1 MKSQN
6 NSYFEIDEYLKDEEK
21 KMNIIYK
28 ELLKNNQDKKSIT
41 KFDRIVKSKLDYKGP
56 IPCSKSY
63 EGETLLTLSKTWMII
78 ILIKINKGK
87 AQKNEF
93 LTLVNSSLTHE
104 LNEYEEY
111 KEFYEQQCE
120 MIFSSEEARKQINLN
135 PNLSSKLDTS
145 ITKDELRKYYIY
157 LLFKPQYFKK
167 FELDGISKNKKNDY
181 KNKNISKDNK
191 RQRNSRTKKSSMTKI
206 ELISDSEEN
215 DEKGDRLDEKDM
227 ISKNRAKKSLK
238 GTKNK
243 KSSNKIQ
250 KKNYLEEERLD
261 YNKIINKRNSSIKRK
276 DKTKKGK
283 SQNKRKNSRNY
294 LNKENNKSEET
305 IEISEDEEYIKKNVN
320 QKKLNDKKNNKTHE
334 VYDEKE
340 KLNKKENKRENR
352 KDKKKKKEKEKE
364 KKNRTS
370 AERIYELLGID
381 KNLIEEE
388 SEEKDNNVAEMK
400 KKTKKRSTSTVPKKK
415 KEKQIKSKKNDS
427 HKNQKKNKEKI
438 KKEKKKVKS
447 KTDDEDIS
455 FDEDSLDIFTNSNLT
470 DDSNIYGDNLNFL
483 SETEKIKLDN
493 EIKTAMK
500 GDLNEIDL
508 EGILE
513 DSNLEGISLDQL
525 ELELKSS
532 KDISALDI
540 DEESN

>member
-250 KKNYLEEERLD
+250 KKNYLEDESLD
-261 YNKIINKRNSSIKRK
+261 YNKIINKRNSTIKRK

>member
-63 EGETLLTLSKTWMII
+63 EGETPLTLSKTWMII

-250 KKNYLEEERLD
+250 KKKL
-261 YNKIINKRNSSIKRK
+261 
-276 DKTKKGK
+276 
-283 SQNKRKNSRNY
+283 SR
-294 LNKENNKSEET
+294 
-305 IEISEDEEYIKKNVN
+305 
-320 QKKLNDKKNNKTHE
+320 
-334 VYDEKE
+334 
-340 KLNKKENKRENR
+340 R
-352 KDKKKKKEKEKE
+352 
-364 KKNRTS
+364 
-370 AERIYELLGID
+370 
-381 KNLIEEE
+381 
-388 SEEKDNNVAEMK
+388 
-400 KKTKKRSTSTVPKKK
+400 
-415 KEKQIKSKKNDS
+415 
-427 HKNQKKNKEKI
+427 
-438 KKEKKKVKS
+438 
-447 KTDDEDIS
+447 
-455 FDEDSLDIFTNSNLT
+455 
-470 DDSNIYGDNLNFL
+470 
-483 SETEKIKLDN
+483 
-493 EIKTAMK
+493 
-500 GDLNEIDL
+500 
-508 EGILE
+508 
-513 DSNLEGISLDQL
+513 
-525 ELELKSS
+525 
-532 KDISALDI
+532 
-540 DEESN
+540 